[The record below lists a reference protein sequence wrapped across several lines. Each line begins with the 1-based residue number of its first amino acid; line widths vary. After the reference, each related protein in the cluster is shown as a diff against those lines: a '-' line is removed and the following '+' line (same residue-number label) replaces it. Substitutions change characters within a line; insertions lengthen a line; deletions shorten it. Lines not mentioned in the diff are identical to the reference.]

1 MLRIHFTAED
11 LARTRVAATLGAAAE
26 TYYSLE
32 MLCRPSLPLPF
43 QRWRSSVAGRLSKD
57 ARPLTAL
64 LPVRG
69 PGLDLLALAGD
80 SPDIGHAV
88 EALLRAS
95 PTLMRREVGTVTVD
109 PAHMSWARAVAD
121 GDNDARRLLAA
132 GLVSCHQATV
142 APYWA
147 AARTRLD
154 AVRAQYARTFLDGGV
169 DALLAS
175 LSPQL
180 MRWRPPV
187 LEVRYPRPVEVHLG
201 GQGLILVPTLF
212 SWHRSSLLH
221 DPYDDTVVPRL
232 TVPAVTDPANG
243 TALWHPGGVTA
254 DEALGALLGHT
265 RAAALR
271 ATADGCST
279 TELAAR
285 LGVSPPAASQHAKA
299 LRDARLITT
308 SRRGGSVLHTTT
320 ALGRELLDGAQQR
333 GPAAAH

>member
-32 MLCRPSLPLPF
+32 MLCRRSLPLPF

-57 ARPLTAL
+57 AGPLTAL
-64 LPVRG
+64 LPIRG

-80 SPDIGHAV
+80 SPDIDHAV
-88 EALLRAS
+88 EALLRA
-95 PTLMRREVGTVTVD
+95 PRVLVRRELESVTVD
-109 PAHMSWARAVAD
+109 PAHLPWARAVAD
-121 GDNDARRLLAA
+121 GDTDARRMLAA
-132 GLVSCHQATV
+132 GLVACHRTTV

-147 AARTRLD
+147 ASRARLD
-154 AVRAQYARTFLDGGV
+154 AVRAQYARTFLEGGV

-180 MRWRPPV
+180 VRWRPPV

-201 GQGLILVPTLF
+201 GKGLILVPTLF
-212 SWHRSSLLH
+212 FWRRSSLLH
-221 DPYDDTVVPRL
+221 DPYDDAAVPRL
-232 TVPAVTDPANG
+232 TVPAVTDPASG
-243 TALWHPGGVTA
+243 AALWHPRGMGA

-271 ATADGCST
+271 AAADGCST

-285 LGVSPPAASQHAKA
+285 LGVSPPAASQHTKA

-308 SRRGGSVLHTTT
+308 SRRGSSVLHTATT
-320 ALGRELLDGAQQR
+320 LGRELLDGTGSVA
-333 GPAAAH
+333 